1 MKISDKTIDKIIS
14 AIISDIAD
22 RSGLGDEWD
31 QIDSNIKNEIIKEWK
46 EIIKYFIEKEKE

>member
-22 RSGLGDEWD
+22 RSGLGDEWYE
-31 QIDSNIKNEIIKEWK
+31 IDLNVQNEIKKEWK
-46 EIIKYFIEKEKE
+46 KIIKYFIEKEKK